1 MGYIICEECGDYYEL
16 QPGER
21 PENFSRCHCGGKLR
35 YERRAIEEE
44 YANPPNRGS
53 PSYRKSRSYRDT
65 RSYRKSSGT
74 KLPSISNNIK
84 ILGGAA
90 VLAIVFLLKFSP
102 KLIGLSMEFFNF
114 VPQNSAGT
122 GFPFHYIIIA
132 LIAISAIAT
141 KILR

>member
-1 MGYIICEECGDYYEL
+1 MPIHL
-16 QPGER
+16 
-21 PENFSRCHCGGKLR
+21 
-35 YERRAIEEE
+35 IEVHHLIEKVDHIE
-44 YANPPNRGS
+44 ILE
-53 PSYRKSRSYRDT
+53 
-65 RSYRKSSGT
+65 SYRKSSGT